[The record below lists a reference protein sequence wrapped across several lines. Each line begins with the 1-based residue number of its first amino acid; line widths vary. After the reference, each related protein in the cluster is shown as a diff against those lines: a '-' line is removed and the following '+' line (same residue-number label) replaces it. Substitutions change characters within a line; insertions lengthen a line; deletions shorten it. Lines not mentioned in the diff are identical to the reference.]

1 MRRSPHHGALRKP
14 HVSELGL
21 NDLAAVDRLCQT
33 PLARL
38 EAYAAETERYYGQ
51 FEVPKGSGG
60 VRIIR
65 PPYRPLRD
73 IQRRILDLLAHHTM
87 WPPHLHGAV
96 PRKSI
101 LTNAS
106 VHVGRQMVA
115 NLDVKSFFPS
125 IELEAV
131 RAILAG
137 FGIAEKPVELL
148 ASLVTCPGEDGT
160 RCLPQGAP
168 TSPYFANHALASSD
182 ERFLAFCKARRLR
195 YTRYIDD
202 LTISGD
208 TNLKPYKG
216 TFLRFIREA
225 GYRVAENKVAFC
237 GRHQRQ
243 VVTGLL
249 VNDRLRPAPK
259 FIRELSILIKA
270 SYWPGGPGVEIMADA
285 EGVSI
290 EGLKTRIAGR
300 IAHVRRFDPS
310 KARRLQNL
318 KFKKPAGFSV

>member
-1 MRRSPHHGALRKP
+1 M
-14 HVSELGL
+14 
-21 NDLAAVDRLCQT
+21 
-33 PLARL
+33 
-38 EAYAAETERYYGQ
+38 
-51 FEVPKGSGG
+51 
-60 VRIIR
+60 
-65 PPYRPLRD
+65 
-73 IQRRILDLLAHHTM
+73 
-87 WPPHLHGAV
+87 
-96 PRKSI
+96 
-101 LTNAS
+101 
-106 VHVGRQMVA
+106 
-115 NLDVKSFFPS
+115 
-125 IELEAV
+125 
-131 RAILAG
+131 
-137 FGIAEKPVELL
+137 
-148 ASLVTCPGEDGT
+148 
-160 RCLPQGAP
+160 PQGAP

-270 SYWPGGPGVEIMADA
+270 SYWPGAPGVEIMADA